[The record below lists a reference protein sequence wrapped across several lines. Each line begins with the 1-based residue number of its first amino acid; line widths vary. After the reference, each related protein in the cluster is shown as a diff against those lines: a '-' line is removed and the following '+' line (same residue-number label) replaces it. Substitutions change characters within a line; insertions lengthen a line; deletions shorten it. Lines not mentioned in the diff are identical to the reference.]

1 VGLGLLSQLDLLCTY
16 ADGCCRM
23 LTYADVCSRMLTY
36 AGGASSVGL
45 GLLSQL
51 DLLDD
56 FPDEPPPHACTH
68 THPPSLTPSSL
79 TSSSRAPSFSS
90 SLSALSAPLPPLA
103 PRDIS
108 SSSSSLPSFS
118 SSLAS
123 LAQPRAALREKGGRG
138 AGGEGAWGKG
148 GVGVGQAESEGGGR
162 LMCSHMKL
170 FSLIANGDA
179 LDAPWSEVM
188 R

>member
-1 VGLGLLSQLDLLCTY
+1 MGLGLLSQLDLLCTY

-90 SLSALSAPLPPLA
+90 SLSSLGGALA
-103 PRDIS
+103 PRD
-108 SSSSSLPSFS
+108 SSSSLPSFS
-118 SSLAS
+118 SSLS
-123 LAQPRAALREKGGRG
+123 LLAQTRAAPREKGGRG

-148 GVGVGQAESEGGGR
+148 GVGVGQVESEGGGR
-162 LMCSHMKL
+162 LMSSHMKL